1 MSKYC
6 TVFDPDARAELRAI
20 ELPIARRILA
30 KLAELESDPYA
41 FATTELVARPGVRRL
56 GVGDYRIFYRVY
68 EADVVVLV
76 VRVAH
81 RSVAY

>member
-1 MSKYC
+1 M
-6 TVFDPDARAELRAI
+6 AN
-20 ELPIARRILA
+20 
-30 KLAELESDPYA
+30 LESDPYA

-56 GVGDYRIFYRVY
+56 RVGDYRIFYRVY

-76 VRVAH
+76 IRVAH